1 MKRSLL
7 LCIQALIKFDLN
19 QLAQNILCVLI
30 NLVISGLPYEYKLRK
45 LITTANN
52 MFLIISIIII
62 FIDNINLDSK
72 QKTIIKKDNT
82 LNQKQSVP
90 EMIRS
95 NGTGLADTAT
105 FLSKASHVMLN
116 TNVQYIEVNLEDI
129 LILGY
134 SST

>member
-1 MKRSLL
+1 M
-7 LCIQALIKFDLN
+7 IKFDLN

-82 LNQKQSVP
+82 LNKKQSVP

-105 FLSKASHVMLN
+105 LLSKASHVMLN
-116 TNVQYIEVNLEDI
+116 TNLQYIEVNLEDI

>member
-1 MKRSLL
+1 
-7 LCIQALIKFDLN
+7 LIKFDLN

-82 LNQKQSVP
+82 LNKKQSVP